1 MTDENVATTDDAA
14 KPGSGIQYTPM
25 QVWLHPRQ
33 ASSVLNSVNERLTE
47 YTGMEK
53 RMALTEEE
61 AERLRQENRNLT
73 DRLAASE
80 TAREQLEGK
89 LAQLL
94 DDEAYHR
101 EMDARIA
108 EIESEFDKMVFM
120 KQRYENTI
128 ATLKERLNDA
138 HEELRRLNGRTS
150 GVIDFD
156 SDPTP
161 ISSPASGSSTQ
172 NDEPEPRVTAS
183 DSSRPAGATPGPG
196 EKRHHP
202 SPSRSSRKSNS
213 DLEWLQSLPD
223 KV

>member
-14 KPGSGIQYTPM
+14 KPGSGKQYTPM

-33 ASSVLNSVNERLTE
+33 ASRELNSVNERLTE
-47 YTGMEK
+47 YTGMEE

-138 HEELRRLNGRTS
+138 HEELRRLNGRNS
-150 GVIDFD
+150 GVIDFN
-156 SDPTP
+156 SDPTQT
-161 ISSPASGSSTQ
+161 SLPASIVET
-172 NDEPEPRVTAS
+172 S
-183 DSSRPAGATPGPG
+183 DSSRPAGATPVPR
-196 EKRHHP
+196 EKQPHP

-213 DLEWLQSLPD
+213 DLDWLQSLPD